1 MQKLAFNLLNL
12 FSDQKNVLY
21 SPASLQLALMR
32 AALGAKGNTRKEL
45 LTALGILPE
54 TGSSLLASFANDIE
68 ARIHEANI
76 HVANALFVE
85 QTYGLNPQFKAL
97 FSGESV
103 FPVDFVGNPDG
114 GRKDINKY
122 AADQTQQRILNLLKD
137 GTIDSLTRLVIIN
150 AIYLKLQ
157 WLYRFDEAETYA
169 DEFHLDG
176 GGTTPIP
183 MMHQTNS
190 NLLFYEDQNFKAL
203 IMPYT
208 GSNLL
213 RLYVVPQR
221 GVSLSYV
228 EQLISEMGLRDLHDK
243 MATQRDLAIALPK
256 FTMGWGTHNLVPQL
270 KALGVKDAFTQAADF
285 SGMSAD
291 AVADLMIDGVYQ
303 KAWMEDNELGSEM
316 AVVTAV
322 STREKA
328 VAMPTSF
335 EANRPFLF
343 FNLIPVGINGNFLPL
358 FVGRLSDPRLI

>member
-1 MQKLAFNLLNL
+1 MQKLAFNLLAQL
-12 FSDQKNVLY
+12 SDQKNILF

-32 AALGAKGNTRKEL
+32 AAIGAKGDTRKEL

-85 QTYGLNPQFKAL
+85 QTYGLNPQFREL

-103 FPVDFVGNPDG
+103 YPVDFVGNPNG
-114 GRKDINKY
+114 SRRDINKY
-122 AADQTQQRILNLLKD
+122 AANQTQQRILNLLTD

-150 AIYLKLQ
+150 ALYLKLQ
-157 WLYRFDEAETYA
+157 WLYRFNEARTYA

-176 GGTTPIP
+176 GSTTPIP

-190 NLLFYEDQNFKAL
+190 NLLFYEDKNFKAL

-208 GSNLL
+208 VSNLL
-213 RLYVVPQR
+213 RLYVVPQS

-228 EQLISEMGLRDLHDK
+228 ERLVSEMGLRGLYEK
-243 MATQRDLAIALPK
+243 MATQRDLAVALPK

-270 KALGVKDAFTQAADF
+270 KALGVKQAFTQAADF
-285 SGMSAD
+285 SSMSAND
-291 AVADLMIDGVYQ
+291 VADLMIDGVYQ

-343 FNLIPVGINGNFLPL
+343 FNLLPVGIDGNFLPL
-358 FVGRLSDPRLI
+358 FVGRLSDPRLL